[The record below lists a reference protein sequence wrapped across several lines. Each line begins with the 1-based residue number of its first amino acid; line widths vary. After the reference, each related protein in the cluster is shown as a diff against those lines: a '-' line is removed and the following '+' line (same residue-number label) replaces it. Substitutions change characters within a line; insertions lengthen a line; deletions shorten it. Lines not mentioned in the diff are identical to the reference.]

1 VTSEPRVTAVVAAYN
16 EERFVADALESAL
29 GQDYPAGRVDVVV
42 VDDGSTDATAA
53 IAERYAAASGRVR
66 VVRQP
71 NGGNVAATNAALALA
86 GGDVVAILDSDDVWA
101 PGHLRHSVDVLAARP
116 EVGLVYGDMTVIDE
130 HGDVLQESWLEGDI
144 TPQGRCAGLQLAG
157 NNVTGSS
164 IVMRASVLRE
174 LGPIPAGMPWADWW
188 FAVRFA
194 QVSEL
199 AYVAEPRTR
208 YRFHGSNMS
217 LGAQGEGRLGEL
229 RKAAGFQRHLFRT
242 LRPGDATPR
251 ELADGWAAFER
262 NAREATALGASP
274 FDRILDVTAADRAE
288 AAGLAAGAQRALDA
302 GDPAA
307 ALWPFVRAAAA
318 DPWNERARDGL
329 GAALAAAPGG
339 EALPGQRPLAGAA
352 PFVVLAAAGELL
364 AQPELLRAYAGGM
377 RGAAGVTL
385 AVDATAMDVA
395 EAGSALGAL
404 AAEAGIDDAIDVLAV
419 AGPLDERGRARL
431 AAGVQ
436 AMLTEQSGG
445 ALARPRFG
453 AGDIAALR
461 RLAA

>member
-1 VTSEPRVTAVVAAYN
+1 VTSEPRVTVVMAAYN
-16 EERFVADALESAL
+16 EERFLAAALESAL
-29 GQDYPAGRVDVVV
+29 GQDYPADRVDVVV

-66 VVRQP
+66 VVRQR
-71 NGGNVAATNAALALA
+71 NGGNVAATNAAFALA
-86 GGDVVAILDSDDVWA
+86 DGDVAAMLDADDMWA
-101 PGHLRHSVDVLAARP
+101 PGHLRRSAEVLAARP
-116 EVGLVYGDMTVIDE
+116 EVGLVYGDMTVVDE
-130 HGDVLQESWLEGDI
+130 RGVVLQESWLEGDV
-144 TPQGRCAGLQLAG
+144 TPQGRCAGAQLAG
-157 NNVTGSS
+157 NNATASS
-164 IVMRASVLRE
+164 IVMRASILRE
-174 LGPIPAGMPWADWW
+174 VAPIPAGMPWADWW
-188 FAVRFA
+188 LAVRFA
-194 QVSEL
+194 QVAEL
-199 AYVAEPRTR
+199 AYLAEPRTS
-208 YRFHGSNMS
+208 YRFHGTNMS
-217 LGAQGEGRLGEL
+217 LGAQGEGGRGEL

-262 NAREATALGASP
+262 NVRETVALGASP
-274 FDRILDVTAADRAE
+274 FEPVLDVTPADRAD
-288 AAGLAAGAQRALDA
+288 AAALATRGQHALDA
-302 GDPAA
+302 GDAAA

-339 EALPGQRPLAGAA
+339 ETLPGQRPLAGAA

-364 AQPELLRAYAGGM
+364 DQPSLLRAYAGGM
-377 RGAAGVTL
+377 RDAPGVTL
-385 AVDATAMDVA
+385 AVDATAMDAA
-395 EAGSALGAL
+395 EARSALGAL
-404 AAEAGIDDAIDVLAV
+404 AAEAGVDDAVDVLAV

-431 AAGVQ
+431 AAGVD
-436 AMLTEQSGG
+436 AVLTERPDG